1 MSRSTALIALLVALL
16 LVGPML
22 IVVPMSFSTAP
33 SLEFPPPGF
42 WLGYYRRFFSDPNWT
57 GPVIN
62 SFLIGLGAMSLAML
76 FGAPASFA
84 LVRHSFRLR
93 QLFRILVLM
102 PLIVPHIVMAL
113 GYYSYFGSLGL
124 VQSMQG
130 VILAH
135 ACLAIPVVVLTL
147 TSALANFDRR
157 VENAAANLGARPFTA
172 FRLVTF
178 PMLRPAFLVA
188 ALFAFIQSFDETVI
202 AIFISG
208 RDSATLPRQ
217 MFNSFQM
224 EADPAISAAS
234 SLLLA
239 AVLIGIGARCR
250 KSGQEPTRA
259 FARLSDRGPT
269 PWYCRTG
276 WRQLPRRAP
285 AP

>member
-1 MSRSTALIALLVALL
+1 MGRPTIALSLLIAVLLA
-16 LVGPML
+16 GPMF

-33 SLEFPPPGF
+33 SLQFPPPGY
-42 WLGYYRRFFSDPNWT
+42 WLGYYRHFFSDPNWT
-57 GPVIN
+57 GPVVN
-62 SFLIGLGAMSLAML
+62 SFLIGGGTMVLAML
-76 FGAPASFA
+76 LGVPASFA
-84 LVRHSFRLR
+84 LVRHRFRFRGLFRLV
-93 QLFRILVLM
+93 VLM

-124 VQSMQG
+124 VQSMTG

-135 ACLAIPVVVLTL
+135 TCLSIPVVVLTV
-147 TSALANFDRR
+147 TSALVNFDRR
-157 VENAAANLGARPFTA
+157 LENAAANLGARPLTT

-178 PMLRPAFLVA
+178 PVLRPAFLVA
-188 ALFAFIQSFDETVI
+188 ALFAFIHSFDEAVI

-239 AVLIGIGARCR
+239 AVLAVIGMQLA
-250 KSGQEPTRA
+250 
-259 FARLSDRGPT
+259 ARLVRA
-269 PWYCRTG
+269 
-276 WRQLPRRAP
+276 RRPLRSA
-285 AP
+285 

>member
-1 MSRSTALIALLVALL
+1 MSRSTVIIAVVVAILLAA
-16 LVGPML
+16 PMF

-33 SLEFPPPGF
+33 SLEFPPPGY

-57 GPVIN
+57 GPVLN
-62 SFLIGLGAMSLAML
+62 SFLIGLGTMVLAML
-76 FGAPASFA
+76 LGAPASFA
-84 LVRHSFRLR
+84 LVRYRFRFRAAFRL
-93 QLFRILVLM
+93 VVMM

-124 VQSMQG
+124 VQSMTG

-135 ACLAIPVVVLTL
+135 ACLSIPVVVLTL
-147 TSALANFDRR
+147 TSALVSFDRR
-157 VENAAANLGARPFTA
+157 LENAAANLGARPLTT

-178 PMLRPAFLVA
+178 PILRPAFLVA
-188 ALFAFIQSFDETVI
+188 ALFAFIHSFDEAVI

-239 AVLIGIGARCR
+239 AVLAGLGA
-250 KSGQEPTRA
+250 QFA
-259 FARLSDRGPT
+259 ARLVR
-269 PWYCRTG
+269 
-276 WRQLPRRAP
+276 RQRP
-285 AP
+285 ATTL

>member
-1 MSRSTALIALLVALL
+1 MARSTTLLAMLVALL
-16 LVGPML
+16 LAAPMF

-42 WLGYYRRFFSDPNWT
+42 WLGYYRHFFSDPNWT
-57 GPVIN
+57 GPVVN
-62 SFLIGLGAMSLAML
+62 SFLIGLGTMALAML
-76 FGAPASFA
+76 FGAPVSFA
-84 LVRHSFRLR
+84 LVRHRFIFRPVLR
-93 QLFRILVLM
+93 LLVVM

-124 VQSMQG
+124 VQSMPG

-135 ACLAIPVVVLTL
+135 ACLSIPVVVLTL
-147 TSALANFDRR
+147 TSALVNYDRR
-157 VENAAANLGARPFTA
+157 IENAAASLGARPLET

-178 PMLRPAFLVA
+178 PILRPAFLVA
-188 ALFAFIQSFDETVI
+188 ALFAFIQSFDEAVI
-202 AIFISG
+202 SIFISG

-239 AVLIGIGARCR
+239 AVLAAIGARWAAGLVR
-250 KSGQEPTRA
+250 R
-259 FARLSDRGPT
+259 RRRPT
-269 PWYCRTG
+269 P
-276 WRQLPRRAP
+276 LHP
-285 AP
+285 AGATP

>member
-1 MSRSTALIALLVALL
+1 MSRSTVIIAVAVAILLA
-16 LVGPML
+16 GPMF

-33 SLEFPPPGF
+33 SLEFPPPGY

-57 GPVIN
+57 GPVLN
-62 SFLIGLGAMSLAML
+62 SFLIGLGTMVLAML
-76 FGAPASFA
+76 LGAPASFA
-84 LVRHSFRLR
+84 LVRYRFRLR
-93 QLFRILVLM
+93 ALFRLIVMM

-124 VQSMQG
+124 VQSMTG

-135 ACLAIPVVVLTL
+135 ACLSIPVVVLTL
-147 TSALANFDRR
+147 TSALVNFDRR
-157 VENAAANLGARPFTA
+157 LENAAANLGARPLTT

-178 PMLRPAFLVA
+178 PILRPAFFVA
-188 ALFAFIQSFDETVI
+188 ALFAFIHSFDEAVI

-239 AVLIGIGARCR
+239 AVLAALGARF
-250 KSGQEPTRA
+250 A
-259 FARLSDRGPT
+259 ARLVRKQ
-269 PWYCRTG
+269 R
-276 WRQLPRRAP
+276 P
-285 AP
+285 AHS

>member
-1 MSRSTALIALLVALL
+1 MSRSTVTLALLVAVLL
-16 LVGPML
+16 TGPMF

-42 WLGYYRRFFSDPNWT
+42 WLGYYRHFFADPNWT
-57 GPVIN
+57 GAVRN
-62 SFLIGLGAMSLAML
+62 SFLIGTGTMVLAML
-76 FGAPASFA
+76 LGAPAAFA
-84 LVRHSFRLR
+84 LTRHQFRLR
-93 QLFRILVLM
+93 PAFRLLVLT

-113 GYYSYFGSLGL
+113 GYYSYFGALGL
-124 VQSMQG
+124 VQSMTG

-135 ACLAIPVVVLTL
+135 TCLSIPVVVLTL
-147 TSALANFDRR
+147 TSALVSFDRR
-157 VENAAANLGARPFTA
+157 LENAAANLGARPLTT

-178 PMLRPAFLVA
+178 PVLRPAFLVA

-239 AVLIGIGARCR
+239 AVLAAIGA
-250 KSGQEPTRA
+250 QVA
-259 FARLSDRGPT
+259 ARLM
-269 PWYCRTG
+269 
-276 WRQLPRRAP
+276 RQRHRLRP
-285 AP
+285 A

>member
-1 MSRSTALIALLVALL
+1 MSRSTVIIAVVVAILLAA
-16 LVGPML
+16 PMF

-33 SLEFPPPGF
+33 SLEFPPPGY

-57 GPVIN
+57 GPVLN
-62 SFLIGLGAMSLAML
+62 SFLIGLGTMVLAML
-76 FGAPASFA
+76 LGAPASFA
-84 LVRHSFRLR
+84 LVRYRFRFRAAFRL
-93 QLFRILVLM
+93 VVMM

-124 VQSMQG
+124 VQSMTG

-135 ACLAIPVVVLTL
+135 ACLSIPVVVLTL
-147 TSALANFDRR
+147 TSALVSFDRR
-157 VENAAANLGARPFTA
+157 LENAAANLGARPLKT

-178 PMLRPAFLVA
+178 PILRPAFLVA
-188 ALFAFIQSFDETVI
+188 ALFAFIHSFDEAVI

-239 AVLIGIGARCR
+239 AVLAGLGA
-250 KSGQEPTRA
+250 QFA
-259 FARLSDRGPT
+259 ARLVR
-269 PWYCRTG
+269 
-276 WRQLPRRAP
+276 RQRP
-285 AP
+285 ATTL

>member
-1 MSRSTALIALLVALL
+1 MARSTTVLALFVALL
-16 LVGPML
+16 LAGPMF

-42 WLGYYRRFFSDPNWT
+42 WLGYYRHFFSDPNWT
-57 GPVIN
+57 QPVAN
-62 SFLIGLGAMSLAML
+62 SFLIGLGAMALAL
-76 FGAPASFA
+76 LLGAPAAFS
-84 LVRHSFRLR
+84 LVRHRFPFQPVFRL
-93 QLFRILVLM
+93 LVMM

-113 GYYSYFGSLGL
+113 GYYSYFGTLGL
-124 VQSMQG
+124 VQSMPG

-135 ACLAIPVVVLTL
+135 TCLAIPVVVLTL
-147 TSALANFDRR
+147 TSALVNFDRR
-157 VENAAANLGARPFTA
+157 VENAAASLGARPLMT

-178 PMLRPAFLVA
+178 PILRPAFLVA
-188 ALFAFIQSFDETVI
+188 ALFAFIQSFDEAVI

-239 AVLIGIGARCR
+239 AVLAAIGARWAGALVR
-250 KSGQEPTRA
+250 RRRSSPSRDPVGA
-259 FARLSDRGPT
+259 T
-269 PWYCRTG
+269 P
-276 WRQLPRRAP
+276 
-285 AP
+285 

>member
-1 MSRSTALIALLVALL
+1 MSRSTMILAVLVAILL
-16 LVGPML
+16 AGPMF

-42 WLGYYRRFFSDPNWT
+42 WLGYYRRFFTDPNWT
-57 GPVIN
+57 GALFN
-62 SFLIGLGAMSLAML
+62 SFAIGFGTMALAML
-76 FGAPASFA
+76 LGAPASFA
-84 LVRHSFRLR
+84 LMRHRFRFR
-93 QLFRILVLM
+93 GLFRIIVLM

-113 GYYSYFGSLGL
+113 GYYTYFGSLGL
-124 VQSMQG
+124 VQSMAG

-135 ACLAIPVVVLTL
+135 TCLAIPVVVLTL
-147 TSALANFDRR
+147 TSALTNFDRR
-157 VENAAANLGARPFTA
+157 VENAAANLGARPLTT

-178 PMLRPAFLVA
+178 PILRPAFLVA
-188 ALFAFIQSFDETVI
+188 ALFAFIHSFDETVI

-239 AVLIGIGARCR
+239 AVLAVMGARWAASLM
-250 KSGQEPTRA
+250 KP
-259 FARLSDRGPT
+259 
-269 PWYCRTG
+269 RTV
-276 WRQLPRRAP
+276 RTSA
-285 AP
+285 

>member
-1 MSRSTALIALLVALL
+1 MSRKTLIASLLLAALL
-16 LVGPML
+16 AGPMF

-42 WLGYYRRFFSDPNWT
+42 WLGFYRRFFSDPNWT
-57 GPVIN
+57 GPVVN
-62 SFLIGLGAMSLAML
+62 SFLIGFGTMILAVL
-76 FGAPASFA
+76 LGAPASFA
-84 LVRHSFRLR
+84 LVRYQFAFRPI
-93 QLFRILVLM
+93 FRVIVLL

-124 VQSMQG
+124 VQSMPG

-135 ACLAIPVVVLTL
+135 ACLSIPVVVLTL
-147 TSALANFDRR
+147 TAALVNFDRR
-157 VENAAANLGARPFTA
+157 LENAAANLGARPLTT
-172 FRLVTF
+172 FRLITF
-178 PMLRPAFLVA
+178 PVLRPAFLVA
-188 ALFAFIQSFDETVI
+188 ALFAFVHSFDETVI

-239 AVLIGIGARCR
+239 VVLAGIGA
-250 KSGQEPTRA
+250 QLATRLVRNRRS
-259 FARLSDRGPT
+259 ARLS
-269 PWYCRTG
+269 
-276 WRQLPRRAP
+276 
-285 AP
+285 

>member
-1 MSRSTALIALLVALL
+1 MSRSTIILAVVVAILLA
-16 LVGPML
+16 GPMF

-57 GPVIN
+57 GPLFN
-62 SFLIGLGAMSLAML
+62 SFAIGFGTMVLAML

-84 LVRHSFRLR
+84 LMRHRFR
-93 QLFRILVLM
+93 FRAAFRMLVLS

-124 VQSMQG
+124 VQSMTG

-135 ACLAIPVVVLTL
+135 TCLTIPVVVLTL

-157 VENAAANLGARPFTA
+157 VENAAAGLGARPLTT

-178 PMLRPAFLVA
+178 PILRPAFLVA
-188 ALFAFIQSFDETVI
+188 ALFAFIHSFDETVI

-239 AVLIGIGARCR
+239 AVLVVIGARW
-250 KSGQEPTRA
+250 A
-259 FARLSDRGPT
+259 ARLVKPQ
-269 PWYCRTG
+269 PA
-276 WRQLPRRAP
+276 RAR
-285 AP
+285 A